1 MNVVIYIRTKYLF
14 IMRLKW
20 YVIVI
25 YGKLCYGKVYK
36 VKIYALN
43 RQQNK
48 IKVKELTIIGVI
60 IKIEKIMDVIIF

>member
-1 MNVVIYIRTKYLF
+1 MLWKS
-14 IMRLKW
+14 
-20 YVIVI
+20 
-25 YGKLCYGKVYK
+25 YK